1 MQAPATR
8 DQALRGG
15 TPLAH
20 SRLRVV
26 LQDLLAEY
34 ELRHVFRNERD
45 APIEAVYS
53 FPVPLDAAFLGMEA
67 TLAGETRVAQIL
79 PAARAART
87 YDDALAEG
95 DSAVL
100 LEQLEPGML
109 CVNLGNLKQGEA
121 GEIVL
126 RFASAVA
133 VADRTARFSLPLVH
147 RPRYGRYKL
156 NQWQVPMADFAVEH
170 PLEAEIV
177 IRGLLAARPVQCTS
191 QGAVF
196 RSDAQETVLRLDRAM
211 LDRDLVLNF
220 DLGDGSLSSSR
231 WVEDGEQGIGILTLM
246 PTATGGLRPAPT
258 KPIDLCLLLDCSG
271 SMNGD
276 AIRQSRNA
284 LRYVAEALCEED
296 RIQVLR
302 FGSST
307 IPMFRRP
314 LKASRRVR
322 ETLGQLLPAIQS
334 DLGGTDMDDAI
345 HRALDQ
351 LEALEGASEQKV
363 IILVTDG
370 AVQAS
375 EIEDARERAA
385 GSGTRIFVVAVG
397 SSAGA
402 DVLAPLAAM
411 TGGVLERAVP
421 AEPVEDCVMRQF
433 RRARALRP
441 LEIAIDWQGQHRQ
454 LPVGN
459 VYQGDAV
466 VAVAFL
472 GGLQERQVHVRIPG
486 TGDDIRF
493 ALNGRESS
501 PAWRAWAGQQAYP
514 HAVPGEREAL
524 ALRYGLVAKET
535 SAVLVK
541 VRAEADKSEGLPVIV
556 PVAHMVPEGM
566 VAARSGAAKA
576 GRVMVAC
583 RMPPAHL
590 LLTDDYLDTP
600 VFSRRS
606 RVLDPVVPE
615 ADRLSPERKQRVR
628 HALRKALDELLFAS
642 AESGFSK
649 EDLMGLIDP
658 ALHEDVHRY
667 LDDESIDL
675 LTGADACKLL
685 EDLHADGIGPELT
698 DEQEA
703 VFSAWR
709 YSSR

>member
-1 MQAPATR
+1 
-8 DQALRGG
+8 
-15 TPLAH
+15 
-20 SRLRVV
+20 
-26 LQDLLAEY
+26 
-34 ELRHVFRNERD
+34 
-45 APIEAVYS
+45 
-53 FPVPLDAAFLGMEA
+53 
-67 TLAGETRVAQIL
+67 
-79 PAARAART
+79 
-87 YDDALAEG
+87 
-95 DSAVL
+95 
-100 LEQLEPGML
+100 
-109 CVNLGNLKQGEA
+109 
-121 GEIVL
+121 
-126 RFASAVA
+126 
-133 VADRTARFSLPLVH
+133 
-147 RPRYGRYKL
+147 
-156 NQWQVPMADFAVEH
+156 
-170 PLEAEIV
+170 
-177 IRGLLAARPVQCTS
+177 
-191 QGAVF
+191 
-196 RSDAQETVLRLDRAM
+196 
-211 LDRDLVLNF
+211 
-220 DLGDGSLSSSR
+220 
-231 WVEDGEQGIGILTLM
+231 
-246 PTATGGLRPAPT
+246 
-258 KPIDLCLLLDCSG
+258 
-271 SMNGD
+271 
-276 AIRQSRNA
+276 
-284 LRYVAEALCEED
+284 
-296 RIQVLR
+296 
-302 FGSST
+302 
-307 IPMFRRP
+307 
-314 LKASRRVR
+314 
-322 ETLGQLLPAIQS
+322 
-334 DLGGTDMDDAI
+334 
-345 HRALDQ
+345 
-351 LEALEGASEQKV
+351 
-363 IILVTDG
+363 
-370 AVQAS
+370 
-375 EIEDARERAA
+375 
-385 GSGTRIFVVAVG
+385 
-397 SSAGA
+397 
-402 DVLAPLAAM
+402 
-411 TGGVLERAVP
+411 
-421 AEPVEDCVMRQF
+421 MRQF